1 MPFAD
6 TETTRLQYRLE
17 GPEDGPVLILSGS
30 LGTDLTMW
38 EDQLDA
44 LSYPW
49 RLLSYDMRGHGQSAV
64 PPGPYTIEM
73 LARDVL
79 ALMDA
84 LGIERAA
91 FCGLSIGGMIG
102 QWLGANAGDRIERL
116 ILCNTAAHL
125 PPPAAWNGR
134 IETVRAQ
141 GMGAVADAVLARWFT
156 PDFAEEAPAEI
167 ERVRAMLLATPVEG
181 YAACCAA
188 VRDMDLRESL
198 AAIAAPTL
206 VIAGGADRA
215 TPPEAGRYIAERI
228 EGAELAELPAAHLS
242 NIEAAEAFNPTVRGF
257 LEG

>member
-6 TETTRLQYRLE
+6 TETTRLHYRLE
-17 GPEDGPVLILSGS
+17 GPEDGPVLVLSGS
-30 LGTDLTMW
+30 LGTDLAMW

-44 LSYPW
+44 LSYPR
-49 RLLSYDMRGHGQSAV
+49 RLLRYDMRGHGQSAV

-73 LARDVL
+73 LGRDVL

-84 LGIERAA
+84 LEIERAA

-102 QWLGANAGDRIERL
+102 QWLGANAGARIERL
-116 ILCNTAAHL
+116 VLCNTSAHL

-141 GMGAVADAVLARWFT
+141 GMAAVADAVLARWFT
-156 PDFAEEAPAEI
+156 QAFAEDAPAEI
-167 ERVRAMLLATPVEG
+167 ERIRSMLLATPVEG

-198 AAIAAPTL
+198 AAITVPTL
-206 VIAGGADRA
+206 VIAGTSDQA
-215 TPPEAGRYIAERI
+215 TPPETNRTIADAI
-228 EGAELAELPAAHLS
+228 AGAEMIELRAAHLS
-242 NIEAAEAFNPTVRGF
+242 NIEAAEDFNRTVRGF
-257 LEG
+257 LA